1 MDLVIL
7 VVAVALVGLLFYR
20 RPLKVDRQDLAP
32 RPPDRPE
39 PPNPA

>member
-20 RPLKVDRQDLAP
+20 RPLKVDRNDLAP
-32 RPPDRPE
+32 PRPPQD